1 LLRAYGT
8 LRTEVTHFL
17 FAQYVSLCILE
28 YMCYSVGKRLLVPM
42 LLCVRSVGAQ
52 APQAASKPQPDMLI
66 LNDDERLV
74 GHFVGSNGGSITFKS
89 DLLGNLTVDWSK
101 IKQLQTQ
108 GQYAVLPKN
117 AELRP
122 HTNVSSIPQGSLTM
136 SDQKLT
142 VTPEGGAAPVVVAV
156 GEAGQVL
163 EEATFR
169 KQVEPPHIGFNEDWT
184 GTVTAGL
191 SIVQATQ
198 ESRTFTGGVAL
209 VRAIPVETEFPPRNR
224 TTFDFSGSDGTL
236 STPATP
242 SGPSESV
249 KTEILHAD
257 AERDQYFT
265 YSRVYA
271 FGAVAFD
278 HNYAQGLDLS
288 QNYGGG
294 IGWTILRNPDETLD
308 IKGSAE
314 YVRQS
319 FRVAEADHNL
329 IGSNFSEDFLRKFK
343 KGISFT
349 EQFTITPAW
358 NITRAWM
365 ATGNAAINFP
375 LYKQLSF
382 TVSVLDTFLND
393 PPPGFL
399 KNSFQAT
406 TGLTYS
412 LK

>member
-1 LLRAYGT
+1 MSY
-8 LRTEVTHFL
+8 FW
-17 FAQYVSLCILE
+17 
-28 YMCYSVGKRLLVPM
+28 GKRWLVPM
-42 LLCVRSVGAQ
+42 LLCARWVGAQ
-52 APQAASKPQPDMLI
+52 APQAGAKPQPDVLI
-66 LNDDERLV
+66 LNDDERV
-74 GHFVGSNGGSITFKS
+74 IGHFVGSNGASITFKS

-108 GQYAVLPKN
+108 GQYAILPKN
-117 AELRP
+117 AQLRP
-122 HTNVSSIPQGSLTM
+122 HTNTSTIPQGSLAM
-136 SDQKLT
+136 SDQKIT
-142 VTPEGGAAPVVVAV
+142 VTPGGGTAPLVVSV
-156 GEAGQVL
+156 GDAGQVM

-169 KQVEPPHIGFNEDWT
+169 KQVEPPPIGFNQDWT

-198 ESRTFTGGVAL
+198 ESRTFTGGIAL

-224 TTFDFSGSDGTL
+224 TTFDFTGSDGTL

-242 SGPSESV
+242 SGPSQSV
-249 KTEILHAD
+249 KTEILHSD

-265 YSRVYA
+265 LSRVYA

-278 HNYAQGLDLS
+278 HNYAQGLTLS

-294 IGWTILRNPDETLD
+294 IGWTIIRTPDETLD

-314 YVRQS
+314 YIRQE
-319 FRVAEADHNL
+319 FRVAEANHNL
-329 IGSNFSEDFLRKFK
+329 IGSNFSQNFLRKFK
-343 KGISFT
+343 RGISFT
-349 EQFTITPAW
+349 EQFTVTPSW
-358 NITRAWM
+358 NITRAWT

-375 LYKQLSF
+375 VYKQLSF
-382 TVSVLDTFLND
+382 TVSALDTFLND